1 MHKIGDVLFAIVV
14 VAAIMVATRK
24 GSQTAKV
31 INSFGGSFASAIQA
45 ATGGGGRA
53 GVQRRA
59 A

>member
-1 MHKIGDVLFAIVV
+1 MHKVGDVLFAIVV

-31 INSFGGSFASAIQA
+31 ISALGGSFANAIGA

-53 GVQRRA
+53 GVRR
-59 A
+59 